1 MYNHYKESRQM
12 SLYQHLYR
20 LANLNMRT
28 LELGLQNTFT

>member
-1 MYNHYKESRQM
+1 MCIYDHYKESR
-12 SLYQHLYR
+12 LHLQHYR